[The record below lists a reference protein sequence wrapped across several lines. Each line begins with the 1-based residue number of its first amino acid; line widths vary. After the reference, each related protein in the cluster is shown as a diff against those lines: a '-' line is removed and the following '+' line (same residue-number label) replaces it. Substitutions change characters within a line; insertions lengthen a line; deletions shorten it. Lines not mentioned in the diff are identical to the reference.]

1 MSKRTELNRTKLN
14 GVCLQSN
21 ITALHNNIGQTKFT
35 HKRTI
40 GWQKQSKKI
49 ADIRE
54 RETTHST
61 HITKM
66 SSSQLNEYKIC
77 TYGEMK
83 RLRFVHF
90 LFFSSVALLLT
101 TNIFIKYFYKTHA
114 HAHALSMPVY
124 GRWQHDYQTISSMID
139 AYHHN
144 WNPQMSAESRQAKT
158 KHMALFNFKT
168 DAVYECISPPLSLS
182 GPSLF
187 FLFILNTSVK

>member
-1 MSKRTELNRTKLN
+1 
-14 GVCLQSN
+14 
-21 ITALHNNIGQTKFT
+21 
-35 HKRTI
+35 
-40 GWQKQSKKI
+40 
-49 ADIRE
+49 
-54 RETTHST
+54 
-61 HITKM
+61 M

-101 TNIFIKYFYKTHA
+101 TNIFIKYFYKT

-168 DAVYECISPPLSLS
+168 DAVYECISPPPLSLS
-182 GPSLF
+182 LVLPRSSFLSSTLQLNKIF
-187 FLFILNTSVK
+187 FNTTSINNVKVQNKCIHFRFKP